1 MIVWIRNSEL
11 DHTVVLGDTTYAPSD
26 DPNDCQPMPE
36 ELRNHLGLN
45 VPTTTVVEVQ
55 STPEP
60 APAPTKK
67 G

>member
-36 ELRNHLGLN
+36 ELRNHLDLN
-45 VPTTTVVEVQ
+45 VPTTTAVEVQ
-55 STPEP
+55 AAPTP
-60 APAPTKK
+60 APAKK

>member
-1 MIVWIRNSEL
+1 MIVWIHNSEL

-36 ELRNHLGLN
+36 ELRNHLDLN
-45 VPTTTVVEVQ
+45 VPTTTAVEVQ

>member
-1 MIVWIRNSEL
+1 MIVWIHNSEL

-26 DPNDCQPMPE
+26 
-36 ELRNHLGLN
+36 
-45 VPTTTVVEVQ
+45 TTVVEVQ

>member
-1 MIVWIRNSEL
+1 MIVWIHNSEL

-36 ELRNHLGLN
+36 ELRNHLDLN
-45 VPTTTVVEVQ
+45 VPTTTTVEVQ
-55 STPEP
+55 AAPTP
-60 APAPTKK
+60 APAKK

>member
-1 MIVWIRNSEL
+1 MIVWIHNSEL
-11 DHTVVLGDTTYAPSD
+11 KSTVVLGDTTYAPSD

-36 ELRNHLGLN
+36 ELRVSLGLN
-45 VPTTTVVEVQ
+45 APTATVVEVQ
-55 STPEP
+55 ATPEP